1 MAKPGKSAA
10 AATQWQVFAAPNAV
24 MPTARFSIRD
34 RLTRS
39 ELARRNYR
47 ALLLFGRAVVGTLAV
62 VSGALGFLTGI
73 ELQSAQ
79 YNPHSYAIGAG
90 FLCAVACTVL
100 AFMLYRRRV
109 AKLRMIALEAQV
121 DELSDKNW
129 ELHEAEMQA
138 LAQARDQADA
148 ANRAK
153 SRFLATV
160 SHEIRTPLNGIL
172 GMTGLLLDTQ
182 LSPEQS
188 TYVKAA
194 KSSADALLKLIED
207 VLDFSKIEAG
217 KFEFDTRNFSVRE
230 LVEDLVE
237 LLAPRAQDKGIEIA
251 SFIDEQAPLAVS
263 GDPAR
268 LRQVLLNLA
277 GNAIKFTENGGISLL
292 VETTESGRLRFS
304 VRDTGIGVD
313 PADQKRI
320 FHDFEQADG
329 SATRRYGGTGLG
341 LAISKRIV
349 EALGGEIELVS
360 TPGEGSTFSF
370 ALPLPSAHGG
380 DLPAFATPDL
390 SSTVILIV
398 AESNIEPALIARR
411 LTRWGATAEFAQSRS
426 VAAEKLRNRQWDV
439 VLVDHSLAAQ
449 LGGLVAHATAHR
461 SIVLLPPSARHELEA
476 LRADGYSSYLIKP
489 VREASL
495 AALLSDDA
503 PALAPIAAPEIAPRA
518 ARSLS
523 VLVAEDNEIN
533 ALLIRALLSKL
544 GHRPEGVTGGVG
556 AVDAWA
562 KAWERNE
569 PYDLVLMDILMP
581 GLDGMAAA
589 RRIRSLEIE
598 NGAARTPIVALTANA
613 FSEDRQA
620 ALAAGM
626 DEFLVK
632 PLDRAALERILEQIP
647 ASAPGSQV
655 A

>member
-1 MAKPGKSAA
+1 MRSA
-10 AATQWQVFAAPNAV
+10 
-24 MPTARFSIRD
+24 
-34 RLTRS
+34 
-39 ELARRNYR
+39 LARRNYR
-47 ALLLFGRAVVGTLAV
+47 ALLVFGRAVVATLAV
-62 VSGALGFLTGI
+62 VSGTLGFLTGI
-73 ELQSAQ
+73 QFQSEQ

-121 DELSDKNW
+121 EELADKNW

-148 ANRAK
+148 AIRAK

-172 GMTGLLLDTQ
+172 GMTSLLLDTQ
-182 LSPEQS
+182 LTPEQS
-188 TYVKAA
+188 TYVKAT

-207 VLDFSKIEAG
+207 VLDLSKIEAG
-217 KFEFDTRNFSVRE
+217 KFEFDTRSFSVRE

-237 LLAPRAQDKGIEIA
+237 LLAPRAQDKGVEIA
-251 SFIDEQAPLAVS
+251 SFIDESVPVAVT
-263 GDPAR
+263 GDPTR

-277 GNAIKFTENGGISLL
+277 GNAIKFTERGGVSVL

-304 VRDTGIGVD
+304 VRDTGIGID
-313 PADQKRI
+313 AADQERI

-329 SATRRYGGTGLG
+329 SSTRRYGGTGLG

-349 EALGGEIELVS
+349 EALGGEIELDS

-370 ALPLPSAHGG
+370 ALPLPPAHGG
-380 DLPAFATPDL
+380 DLPVFAAPNL
-390 SSTVILIV
+390 SSAAILIV

-411 LTRWGATAEFAQSRS
+411 LTRWGAMIEFANAGP
-426 VAAEKLRNRQWDV
+426 VAAEKLRARQWNA
-439 VLVDHSLAAQ
+439 VLVDHPLAAQ
-449 LGGLVAHATAHR
+449 LGGLLADANAHR
-461 SIVLLPPSARHELEA
+461 RIVLLPPSARHELDA
-476 LRADGYSSYLIKP
+476 LRAAGFSSYLIKP

-495 AALLSDDA
+495 AGLLSDDA
-503 PALAPIAAPEIAPRA
+503 PALAPVAAPEAPPTA
-518 ARSLS
+518 TRSLS

-569 PYDLVLMDILMP
+569 PYDLVLMDIHMP
-581 GLDGMAAA
+581 GLDGLAAA

-598 NGAARTPIVALTANA
+598 SGAARTPIVALTANA
-613 FSEDRQA
+613 FAEDRQA

-632 PLDRAALERILEQIP
+632 PLDRAALERILQQNP
-647 ASAPGSQV
+647 ASGPSSLV